1 MSKSNLLQRLAQHF
15 HLGQPAETLTTL
27 FHRTVGKHA
36 AKWHGYLQH
45 YDRHFEGLKGQP
57 LRILEIGIQ
66 AGGSLEIW
74 AEYFKEAK
82 LIIGCDIDSACGDL
96 HYADPRIKVLIGDIN
111 TVQTLQS
118 LAAITDTLDIVIDD
132 GSHHSNDIIR
142 SFAMLFPCLA
152 DGGTYLIED
161 LHCSYWE
168 NYGGGLHNPFSAIS
182 FFKKIVDIVN
192 RPVWGM
198 DVEAKDFFSEFK
210 FIFGE
215 STAPEMWQFLADI
228 YSIEFVNSMCVIH
241 KRSVKHNV
249 LGLKVLS
256 GSLEAIAQS
265 PYKYVASEMSVP
277 DQSGNILSKPPTLG
291 RENQLLLARE
301 EIARLKEQN
310 IALTTQ
316 FYESTK
322 KFYDAS
328 VTIQQL
334 EFKLKQLEQPNQDE
348 S

>member
-1 MSKSNLLQRLAQHF
+1 
-15 HLGQPAETLTTL
+15 
-27 FHRTVGKHA
+27 
-36 AKWHGYLQH
+36 
-45 YDRHFEGLKGQP
+45 
-57 LRILEIGIQ
+57 
-66 AGGSLEIW
+66 
-74 AEYFKEAK
+74 
-82 LIIGCDIDSACGDL
+82 
-96 HYADPRIKVLIGDIN
+96 
-111 TVQTLQS
+111 
-118 LAAITDTLDIVIDD
+118 
-132 GSHHSNDIIR
+132 
-142 SFAMLFPCLA
+142 
-152 DGGTYLIED
+152 
-161 LHCSYWE
+161 
-168 NYGGGLHNPFSAIS
+168 
-182 FFKKIVDIVN
+182 
-192 RPVWGM
+192 
-198 DVEAKDFFSEFK
+198 
-210 FIFGE
+210 
-215 STAPEMWQFLADI
+215 
-228 YSIEFVNSMCVIH
+228 MCVIH

-249 LGLKVLS
+249 LGLIVLS

-334 EFKLKQLEQPNQDE
+334 EFKLKQLEKPNQDE